1 MLAMLLLT
9 FTRIAKEGEETNCD
23 ALLTVEEVAFNKNQK
38 EMNDTSEMLRQLEAF
53 ELMLWR
59 LRTEER

>member
-1 MLAMLLLT
+1 MFAMLLLT
-9 FTRIAKEGEETNCD
+9 FMKIAKEGEETNCD

-38 EMNDTSEMLRQLEAF
+38 EINDTSDMLRQLEAF
-53 ELMLWR
+53 EPMLWR

>member
-1 MLAMLLLT
+1 MK
-9 FTRIAKEGEETNCD
+9 IAKEGEERNCD

-38 EMNDTSEMLRQLEAF
+38 EINDTSDMLRQLEAF
-53 ELMLWR
+53 EPMLWR